1 MNTSK
6 ALRILSDDILNSNF
20 VGFDRLFDHFAN
32 VPTNSYP
39 PHNVIRIDDDAR
51 QLEFALAG
59 FSSDDVT
66 IEVKDNILT
75 ITGEKTIE
83 DDKEYIWRG
92 ISSRKFV
99 KQFSLTDYWEV
110 DGAEFADGILTIS
123 LHREVPEALKPKTIK
138 IEHKKSK

>member
-20 VGFDRLFDHFAN
+20 VGFDRFFDQFSN
-32 VPTNSYP
+32 MPTNSYP
-39 PHNVIRIDDDAR
+39 PHNVIRVDDDTR
-51 QLEFALAG
+51 KLEFALAG

-66 IEVKDNILT
+66 LEVKDNILT
-75 ITGEKTIE
+75 ITGEKTVE

-92 ISSRKFV
+92 ISARKFV

-110 DGAEFADGILTIS
+110 DGAEFEDGILTIS

>member
-20 VGFDRLFDHFAN
+20 VGFDRFFDHFAN

-39 PHNVIRIDDDAR
+39 PHNVINVGEDKREI
-51 QLEFALAG
+51 EFALAG
-59 FSSDDVT
+59 FSSDDVE
-66 IEVKDNILT
+66 IEVKDGILS
-75 ITGEKTIE
+75 ITGEKTVE

-99 KQFSLTDYWEV
+99 KQFSLVDYWEV
-110 DGAEFADGILTIS
+110 EGASFQDGILTIS
-123 LHREVPEALKPKTIK
+123 LYREVPEALKPKTIK
-138 IEHKKSK
+138 IENKS

>member
-20 VGFDRLFDHFAN
+20 VGFDRFFDQFSN
-32 VPTNSYP
+32 IPTNAYP
-39 PHNVIRIDDDAR
+39 PHNVIRLDDDTR

-59 FSSDDVT
+59 FSSDDVS

-75 ITGEKTIE
+75 ITGDKTVE

-110 DGAEFADGILTIS
+110 DGAAFEDGILTIS

-138 IEHKKSK
+138 IEHKKS

>member
-20 VGFDRLFDHFAN
+20 VGFDRFFDHFAN

-39 PHNVIRIDDDAR
+39 PHNVINVGEDKREI
-51 QLEFALAG
+51 EFALAG
-59 FSSDDVT
+59 FSSDDVE
-66 IEVKDNILT
+66 IEVKDGILS
-75 ITGEKTIE
+75 ITGEKTVE

-110 DGAEFADGILTIS
+110 GGASFKDGILTIS
-123 LHREVPEALKPKTIK
+123 LYREVPEALKPKTIK
-138 IEHKKSK
+138 IENKS

>member
-20 VGFDRLFDHFAN
+20 VGFDRFFDHFAN

-39 PHNVIRIDDDAR
+39 PHNVINVGEDKREI
-51 QLEFALAG
+51 EFALAG
-59 FSSDDVT
+59 FSSDDVE
-66 IEVKDNILT
+66 IEVKDGVLS
-75 ITGEKTIE
+75 ITGEKTVE

-99 KQFSLTDYWEV
+99 KQFSLVDYWEV
-110 DGAEFADGILTIS
+110 EGASFQDGILTIS
-123 LHREVPEALKPKTIK
+123 LYREVPEALKPKTIK
-138 IEHKKSK
+138 IENKS

>member
-20 VGFDRLFDHFAN
+20 VGFDRFFDHFAN

-39 PHNVIRIDDDAR
+39 PHNVINVGEDKREI
-51 QLEFALAG
+51 EFALAG
-59 FSSDDVT
+59 FSSDDVE
-66 IEVKDNILT
+66 IEVKDGILS
-75 ITGEKTIE
+75 ITGEKTVE

-99 KQFSLTDYWEV
+99 KQFSLTDYWARPARGRKCGGRGLCAGIGCSLA
-110 DGAEFADGILTIS
+110 GADVCASRIPSET
-123 LHREVPEALKPKTIK
+123 
-138 IEHKKSK
+138 

>member
-20 VGFDRLFDHFAN
+20 VGFDRFFDQFSN
-32 VPTNSYP
+32 VATNAYP
-39 PHNVIRIDDDAR
+39 PHNVIRLDDDTR

-59 FSSDDVT
+59 FSSDDVS

-75 ITGEKTIE
+75 ITGDKTVE

-110 DGAEFADGILTIS
+110 DGAAFEDGILTIS

-138 IEHKKSK
+138 IEHKKS

>member
-20 VGFDRLFDHFAN
+20 VGFDRFFDHFAN

-39 PHNVIRIDDDAR
+39 PHNVINVGEDKREI
-51 QLEFALAG
+51 EFALAG
-59 FSSDDVT
+59 FSSDDVE
-66 IEVKDNILT
+66 IEVKDGILS
-75 ITGEKTIE
+75 ITGEKTVE

-110 DGAEFADGILTIS
+110 EGASFQDGILTIS
-123 LHREVPEALKPKTIK
+123 LYREVPEALKPKTIK
-138 IEHKKSK
+138 IENKS